1 MIDPLFGRVVAA
13 AFALLLLSAAW
24 HKLSANAAFRAA
36 LAEYQLIPVA
46 MLPLAAWLL
55 PCCELLLAVAWL
67 AGHATAAA
75 PLTALLLA
83 VYALAMALNLLRG
96 RVYIGCGCSL
106 GGSPASDTPLSWWL
120 VVRNLLLSG
129 LALLGALPTTG
140 RTLGTH
146 DRLTVVLA
154 TLACIVL
161 FAGASQLLRN
171 RAGMAA
177 WRRPRD

>member
-1 MIDPLFGRVVAA
+1 MIRSVEIVHLLHHGKRGLLARAMSLRRQSRPLQLACRRPLLRRGSKKRAVAG
-13 AFALLLLSAAW
+13 
-24 HKLSANAAFRAA
+24 
-36 LAEYQLIPVA
+36 
-46 MLPLAAWLL
+46 
-55 PCCELLLAVAWL
+55 CELLLAVAWL
-67 AGHATAAA
+67 TGHATAAA

-120 VVRNLLLSG
+120 VMRNLLLSG
-129 LALLGALPTTG
+129 LALLGAVPTTG
-140 RTLGTH
+140 RTLVTH

-154 TLACIVL
+154 TLACIIL
-161 FAGASQLLRN
+161 FAGASQLLKN